1 MTIIADRGL
10 FVRLL
15 VQSGKFEQGHAEA
28 LADSLDSAAKDPATR
43 LDVLEVKT
51 DVALLR
57 NEVAQLRTEL
67 KGDIAQ
73 LRTELKGEIAQSRA
87 ELKGEI
93 AIVAQRAE
101 ALHDKTLVRLGG
113 LMIALVGLLFAALRL
128 T

>member
-28 LADSLDSAAKDPATR
+28 LADSLDSAAKDPATK

-73 LRTELKGEIAQSRA
+73 LRTELKGEIAV
-87 ELKGEI
+87 
-93 AIVAQRAE
+93 VAQRAE

>member
-51 DVALLR
+51 DIALLR
-57 NEVAQLRTEL
+57 TELAQQRTEL
-67 KGDIAQ
+67 KGDIA
-73 LRTELKGEIAQSRA
+73 LA
-87 ELKGEI
+87 
-93 AIVAQRAE
+93 AQRAE
-101 ALHDKTLVRLGG
+101 ALNDRLLVRLGG
-113 LMIALVGLLFAALRL
+113 LMIALVGLLFAALRV

>member
-1 MTIIADRGL
+1 
-10 FVRLL
+10 VRLL

-57 NEVAQLRTEL
+57 NEMAQLRTEL
-67 KGDIAQ
+67 KGDIA
-73 LRTELKGEIAQSRA
+73 LVG
-87 ELKGEI
+87 
-93 AIVAQRAE
+93 QRAE
-101 ALHDKTLVRLGG
+101 ALHDRALVRLGG